1 MKDKK
6 QEEGLDGASP
16 NQTASRKEEG
26 HPRTNPKLS
35 AACPDPLVISSA
47 PASPSPVPSPRQEVI
62 NQHKLCM
69 SACVRSHSPKAL
81 HGFSLCTPP
90 TAPPYLDPPPK
101 PSLSEPFIC
110 HVF

>member
-1 MKDKK
+1 MEPPQIRQLPGRKTVTP
-6 QEEGLDGASP
+6 ERTP
-16 NQTASRKEEG
+16 NCQPPVLTRW
-26 HPRTNPKLS
+26 
-35 AACPDPLVISSA
+35 VISSA

-62 NQHKLCM
+62 NQQKLCV

-81 HGFSLCTPP
+81 LGFGLCTPP
-90 TAPPYLDPPPK
+90 TVPPYSDPPPK